1 MMDLTEYGNYL
12 IGNYADPPVA
22 FDRGEGV
29 RIWDVEGNAYL
40 DFSSGIAVTCLGHS
54 HPKWVSAVQKQAAK
68 LVHCTNLFGIPE
80 QARLA
85 ERLSQK
91 AGPGRMLFCNSG
103 AEANEALIKLAR
115 LFGCAKAGGEEGKI
129 VKIVTADGDFHGRT
143 YGAMSATSGSK
154 IRSGFAPLAPGF
166 AFAKF
171 NELAS
176 FEALLEEDTAA
187 VLIEPIQG
195 EGGIRETSDNFLRG
209 LRQLCDERGI
219 LLMLDEV
226 QSGMGRTGSFFSYE
240 SSGIRPDAIA
250 LAKGLGGGFPIG
262 AIWVNEAHADLFKPG
277 SHGTTFGGSPLA
289 CAAAHA
295 VLDVIEEEK
304 LIEKASVQG
313 MSFKTELASLAA
325 KHPDLIKEVRG
336 RGYLLAMSMNVPC
349 GDIVSALRKGGLI
362 AVPAGGDSVRMLPPL
377 NVTQEE
383 ISEALG
389 IIDKTLTEFLTL
401 QKP

>member
-1 MMDLTEYGNYL
+1 MDITEYGHCL
-12 IGNYADPPVA
+12 ISNYAAPPVA

-29 RIWDVEGNAYL
+29 RIWDVEGNEYL

-54 HPKWVSAVQKQAAK
+54 HPKWVNAVQKQAAK
-68 LVHCTNLFGIPE
+68 LVHCTNLFAIPE

-85 ERLSQK
+85 ERLTAK
-91 AGPGRMLFCNSG
+91 AGTGRMLFCNSG

-115 LFGCAKAGGEEGKI
+115 LYGCSKAGGEEGKI
-129 VKIVTADGDFHGRT
+129 VKIVTAEGDFHGRT
-143 YGAMSATSGSK
+143 YGAMSATSGSN

-166 AFAKF
+166 TFAKF

-176 FEALLEEDTAA
+176 FEALLDEDTAA

-195 EGGIRETSDNFLRG
+195 ERGIRETDDDVLRG
-209 LRQLCDERGI
+209 IRQLCDERGI

-226 QSGMGRTGSFFSYE
+226 QSGMGRTGRFFSYE
-240 SSGIRPDAIA
+240 SAGIKPDAIA

-262 AIWVNEAHADLFKPG
+262 AIWVHESHADLFKPG

-304 LIEKASVQG
+304 LIEKVAMQG
-313 MSFKTELASLAA
+313 ASFKAELEALAA
-325 KHPDLIKEVRG
+325 KYPDLVQEVRG
-336 RGYLLAMSMNVPC
+336 RGYLLAMSMKVPS
-349 GDIVSALRKGGLI
+349 GEIISALRKEGLI
-362 AVPAGGDSVRMLPPL
+362 AVPAGDDSVRLLPPL
-377 NVTQEE
+377 NATEGE
-383 ISEALG
+383 ITEALE
-389 IIDKTLTEFLTL
+389 IIDKTLSTFPTVP
-401 QKP
+401 KT

>member
-1 MMDLTEYGNYL
+1 MDITEYSHCL
-12 IGNYADPPVA
+12 IRNYATPPVA
-22 FDRGEGV
+22 FDRGEGA
-29 RIWDVEGNAYL
+29 RIWDVEGNEYL

-68 LVHCTNLFGIPE
+68 LVHCTNLFAIPE

-85 ERLSQK
+85 ERLTRK
-91 AGPGRMLFCNSG
+91 AGAGRMLFCNSG

-115 LFGCAKAGGEEGKI
+115 LYGCNKAGGKEGKI
-129 VKIVTADGDFHGRT
+129 IKIVSAEGDFHGRT

-176 FEALLEEDTAA
+176 FEGLLDEDTAA

-195 EGGIRETSDNFLRG
+195 EGGVRETTDDVLRG
-209 LRQLCDERGI
+209 IRQLCDERGI

-226 QSGMGRTGSFFSYE
+226 QCGMARTGRFFSYE
-240 SSGIRPDAIA
+240 SAGITPDAIA

-262 AIWVNEAHADLFKPG
+262 AIWVRESHADLFKPG

-304 LIEKASVQG
+304 LMEKVAVRG
-313 MSFKTELASLAA
+313 ASFKIELETVAA
-325 KHPDLIKEVRG
+325 KRPDLVKEVRG
-336 RGYLLAMSMNVPC
+336 RGYLLAMSMKVPC
-349 GDIVSALRKGGLI
+349 GEIVTALRMRGLI
-362 AVPAGGDSVRMLPPL
+362 AVPAGGDSVRILPPL
-377 NVTQEE
+377 NANEGE
-383 ISEALG
+383 IAEALE
-389 IIDKTLTEFLTL
+389 IIDKTLSTFTALT
-401 QKP
+401 KP

>member
-1 MMDLTEYGNYL
+1 MDFSQYGHYL
-12 IGNYADPPVA
+12 ISNYAAPTVA
-22 FDRGEGV
+22 FDRGEGT
-29 RIWDVEGNAYL
+29 RIWDVGGNEYL

-54 HPKWVSAVQKQAAK
+54 HPKWVSAVQKQAAN
-68 LVHCTNLFGIPE
+68 LVHCTNLFAIPE

-85 ERLSQK
+85 ERLTAK
-91 AGPGRMLFCNSG
+91 AGAGRMLFCNSG

-115 LFGCAKAGGEEGKI
+115 LYGCSKADGEEGKI
-129 VKIVTADGDFHGRT
+129 VKIVTAEGDFHGRT
-143 YGAMSATSGSK
+143 YGAMSATSGTK

-195 EGGIRETSDNFLRG
+195 EGGIRETDDDFLRG
-209 LRQLCDERGI
+209 IRQLCDDRGI

-226 QSGMGRTGSFFSYE
+226 QSGMGRTGRFFSYE
-240 SSGIRPDAIA
+240 KSGIKPDAIA

-262 AIWVNEAHADLFKPG
+262 AIWVNESNVELFQPG

-295 VLDVIEEEK
+295 VLDVIEEEE
-304 LIEKASVQG
+304 LVEKVALQG
-313 MSFKTELASLAA
+313 ALFKAQLEALAA
-325 KHPDLIKEVRG
+325 KHPDLIQEIRG
-336 RGYLLAMSMNVPC
+336 RGYLLAMSMKVPC
-349 GDIVSALRKGGLI
+349 GDIVTALRKRGLI
-362 AVPAGGDSVRMLPPL
+362 SVPAGGDSVRMLPPL
-377 NVTQEE
+377 NTSEEE
-383 ISEALG
+383 INEALG
-389 IIDKTLTEFLTL
+389 IIDKTLTEFPNIPKT
-401 QKP
+401 

>member
-1 MMDLTEYGNYL
+1 MDITEYGHCL
-12 IGNYADPPVA
+12 ISNYAAPPVA

-29 RIWDVEGNAYL
+29 RIWDVEGNEYL

-54 HPKWVSAVQKQAAK
+54 HPKWVNAVQKQAAK
-68 LVHCTNLFGIPE
+68 LVHCTNLFAIPE

-85 ERLSQK
+85 ERLTSK
-91 AGPGRMLFCNSG
+91 AGTGRMLFCNSG

-115 LFGCAKAGGEEGKI
+115 LYGCSKAGGEEGKI
-129 VKIVTADGDFHGRT
+129 VKIVTAEGDFHGRT
-143 YGAMSATSGSK
+143 YGAMSATSGSN

-166 AFAKF
+166 TFAKF

-176 FEALLEEDTAA
+176 FEALLDEDTAA

-195 EGGIRETSDNFLRG
+195 ERGIRETDDDVLRG
-209 LRQLCDERGI
+209 IRQLCDERGI

-226 QSGMGRTGSFFSYE
+226 QSGMGRTGRFFSYE
-240 SSGIRPDAIA
+240 SAGIKPDAIA

-262 AIWVNEAHADLFKPG
+262 AIWVHESHADLFKPG

-304 LIEKASVQG
+304 LIEKVAMQG
-313 MSFKTELASLAA
+313 ASFKAELEALAA
-325 KHPDLIKEVRG
+325 KYPDLVQEVRG
-336 RGYLLAMSMNVPC
+336 RGYLLAMSMKVPS
-349 GDIVSALRKGGLI
+349 GEIISALRKRGLI
-362 AVPAGGDSVRMLPPL
+362 AVPAGDDSVRMLPPL
-377 NVTQEE
+377 NATEGE
-383 ISEALG
+383 IAEAIE
-389 IIDKTLTEFLTL
+389 IIDKTLSTFPTVP
-401 QKP
+401 KP

>member
-1 MMDLTEYGNYL
+1 MDLTEYGNYL

-22 FDRGEGV
+22 FDRGEGA

-54 HPKWVSAVQKQAAK
+54 HPKWVSAVQKQSAK
-68 LVHCTNLFGIPE
+68 LVHCTNLFAIPE

-85 ERLSQK
+85 ERLTKK

-115 LFGCAKAGGEEGKI
+115 LYGCAKAGGEEGKI
-129 VKIVTADGDFHGRT
+129 VKIVTAEGDFHGRT
-143 YGAMSATSGSK
+143 YGAMSATSGAK

-166 AFAKF
+166 AFATF

-176 FEALLEEDTAA
+176 FDALLDEDTAA

-195 EGGIRETSDNFLRG
+195 ERGIRETDDDVLRG
-209 LRQLCDERGI
+209 IRQLCDERGI

-226 QSGMGRTGSFFSYE
+226 QSGMGRTGRFFSYE
-240 SSGIRPDAIA
+240 SAGIKPDAIA

-262 AIWVNEAHADLFKPG
+262 AIWVHESHADLFKPG

-304 LIEKASVQG
+304 LIEKVAMQG
-313 MSFKTELASLAA
+313 ASFKAELEALAA
-325 KHPDLIKEVRG
+325 KYPDLVQEVRG
-336 RGYLLAMSMNVPC
+336 RGYLLAMSMKVPS
-349 GDIVSALRKGGLI
+349 GEIISALRKGGLI
-362 AVPAGGDSVRMLPPL
+362 AVPAGDDSIRMLPPL
-377 NVTQEE
+377 NATEGE
-383 ISEALG
+383 ITEALE
-389 IIDKTLTEFLTL
+389 IIDKTLSTFPTVP
-401 QKP
+401 KT

>member
-1 MMDLTEYGNYL
+1 MDLNEYAHCL
-12 IGNYADPPVA
+12 ISNYAAPPVA
-22 FDRGEGV
+22 FDRGKGV
-29 RIWDVEGNAYL
+29 RIWDVEGNEYL

-68 LVHCTNLFGIPE
+68 LVHCTNLFAIPE

-85 ERLSQK
+85 ERLTTK
-91 AGPGRMLFCNSG
+91 AGTGRMLFCNSG

-115 LFGCAKAGGEEGKI
+115 LYGCSKAGGEEGKI
-129 VKIVTADGDFHGRT
+129 VKIVTAEGDFHGRT

-176 FEALLEEDTAA
+176 FEALLDEDTAA

-195 EGGIRETSDNFLRG
+195 EGGIRETDDDVLRG
-209 LRQLCDERGI
+209 IRQLCDERGI

-226 QSGMGRTGSFFSYE
+226 QSGMGRTGRFFSYE
-240 SSGIRPDAIA
+240 SAGIKPDAIA

-262 AIWVNEAHADLFKPG
+262 AIWVHESHADLFKPG

-304 LIEKASVQG
+304 LIEKVALRG
-313 MSFKTELASLAA
+313 ASFKSELEALAA
-325 KHPDLIKEVRG
+325 KHPDLVKEVRG
-336 RGYLLAMSMNVPC
+336 RGYLLAMSMKVPC
-349 GDIVSALRKGGLI
+349 GEIVSALRKGGLI

-377 NVTQEE
+377 NATEGE
-383 ISEALG
+383 IAEAIE
-389 IIDKTLTEFLTL
+389 IIDKTLSTFPTVP
-401 QKP
+401 KP

>member
-1 MMDLTEYGNYL
+1 MDLSEYGNFL
-12 IGNYADPPVA
+12 INNYAPPPVA
-22 FDRGEGV
+22 FNRGEGARV
-29 RIWDVEGNAYL
+29 WDVEGKQYL

-54 HPKWVSAVQKQAAK
+54 HPKWVSAVQNQAAK
-68 LVHCTNLFGIPE
+68 LVHCTNLFAIPE

-85 ERLSQK
+85 ERLTAK
-91 AGPGRMLFCNSG
+91 TGPGRMLFCNSG

-115 LFGCAKAGGEEGKI
+115 LYGCSKAGGEEGKI
-129 VKIVTADGDFHGRT
+129 IKIVTAEGGFHGRT

-171 NELAS
+171 NELPS
-176 FEALLEEDTAA
+176 FEALLDEDTAA

-195 EGGIRETSDNFLRG
+195 EGGIHETDDDILRAI
-209 LRQLCDERGI
+209 RRLCNERRI

-226 QSGMGRTGSFFSYE
+226 QSGMGRTGHFFSYE
-240 SSGIRPDAIA
+240 SAGIQPDAIA

-262 AIWVNEAHADLFKPG
+262 AIWVHETHADLFKPG

-304 LIEKASVQG
+304 LIEKVALRG
-313 MSFKTELASLAA
+313 ATFKTKLAA
-325 KHPDLIKEVRG
+325 LATKHPGIIKEVRG
-336 RGYLLAMSMNVPC
+336 RGYLLGISMKVPC
-349 GDIVSALRKGGLI
+349 GEIVSALRKGGLL
-362 AVPAGGDSVRMLPPL
+362 AVPAAGDSVRLLPPL
-377 NVTQEE
+377 NATEGE
-383 ISEALG
+383 IAEAIE
-389 IIDKTLTEFLTL
+389 IIDKTLSTFPALP
-401 QKP
+401 KP